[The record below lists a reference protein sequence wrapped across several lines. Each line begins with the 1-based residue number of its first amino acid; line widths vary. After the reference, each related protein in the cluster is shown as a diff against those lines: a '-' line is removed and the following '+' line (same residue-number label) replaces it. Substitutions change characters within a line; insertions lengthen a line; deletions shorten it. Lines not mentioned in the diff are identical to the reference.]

1 MIPAILFVILVVGV
15 FAYLYH
21 KGKLGVL
28 TDNEDLDVILTGILL
43 LGWFFFAAPSVAILM
58 GYDLPILP
66 DYTNLSPETLL
77 IDIVF
82 RWLLSLIFLVA
93 VIQEEIKEA

>member
-43 LGWFFFAAPSVAILM
+43 LGWFFFAAPGVAILF
-58 GYDLPILP
+58 GYNLPILP
-66 DYTNLSPETLL
+66 DYTNITSELLL
-77 IDIVF
+77 IDIIV
-82 RWLLSLIFLVA
+82 RWLMSLAFLVA
-93 VIQEEIKEA
+93 VVHEEWKEA